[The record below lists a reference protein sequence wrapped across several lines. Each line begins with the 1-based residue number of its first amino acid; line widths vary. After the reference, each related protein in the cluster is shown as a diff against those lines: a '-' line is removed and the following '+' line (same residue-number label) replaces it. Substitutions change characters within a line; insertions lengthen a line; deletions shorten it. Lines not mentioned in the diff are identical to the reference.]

1 MEFMDKRKR
10 IVLLSIAKEGV
21 AGITLDSLN
30 STLSLLMSK
39 DTLAKSI
46 EELYFSQ
53 YISLVRDGDE
63 IRYVATK
70 RVRNAMISLELHKF
84 RISKCLEELK
94 KVSEVQME
102 AKERLSEMSKVV
114 DKGLRIIA
122 TAYLNLLSEEPE
134 FTIPEFSEVVQIIY
148 SEILSRLLPLV
159 EKDRTQE
166 ELEKLVELVSK
177 YMGEKEAKTLKTL
190 LEKAK
195 HNA

>member
-84 RISKCLEELK
+84 RISKYLEELK

-195 HNA
+195 HNT